1 MSLLRI
7 LNRTGRPHTDGGGHP
22 SASLATAET
31 LARRGGFFRDTLSVA
46 DRALRSV
53 RRDPEVTVPALF
65 IPVFMY
71 IVTVGALNDIA
82 EGISGLN
89 YRAFQIPVAVLFAVT
104 GISRALVVVTDI
116 QTGYFDRLAISPV
129 NRLALLLGLM
139 IADFAM
145 VVALTVPVVIMAFIA
160 GVNFATGVPGIL
172 VFMFLSGLWGLIFAG
187 FPYAI
192 ALKTGNP
199 AAVNISFLLFF
210 PLLFTT
216 TPVHAPGGDDRLVE
230 RGRRLQ
236 SGHLSTGCP
245 PLTDLERLGAT
256 DFGKGVRCYPG
267 CGSSQHRTRPGSP
280 QESRHPQVARIRPQT
295 ALHRCVSAPVG
306 RCGMPLLVNLE
317 PCFPSFIWSGKRR
330 TLLKPGSWD
339 PLQCHYAAGGTS
351 EETNPTM
358 LPSGSLN
365 WAKVTMPG
373 MLVTGTIVFPPSSP
387 ALSNDAWMSSTST

>member
-1 MSLLRI
+1 MTAWRTPERTDQSET
-7 LNRTGRPHTDGGGHP
+7 TGRDHP
-22 SASLATAET
+22 FPTVTNAET

-46 DRALRSV
+46 ERALRSV

-82 EGISGLN
+82 EGIPGLN

-104 GISRALVVVTDI
+104 GISRAMVVVTDI

-145 VVALTVPVVIMAFIA
+145 VVALSVPVVIMAFIA

-187 FPYAI
+187 FPFAI
-192 ALKTGNP
+192 SLKTGNP

-216 TPVHAPGGDDRLVE
+216 TLFMPQEAMTGWLSAAADYNPVTYLLAALRSLISDGWE
-230 RGRRLQ
+230 
-236 SGHLSTGCP
+236 
-245 PLTDLERLGAT
+245 PLTLAKGLGAILAV
-256 DFGKGVRCYPG
+256 GVLSIGLALAALKGRA
-267 CGSSQHRTRPGSP
+267 TR
-280 QESRHPQVARIRPQT
+280 R
-295 ALHRCVSAPVG
+295 
-306 RCGMPLLVNLE
+306 
-317 PCFPSFIWSGKRR
+317 
-330 TLLKPGSWD
+330 
-339 PLQCHYAAGGTS
+339 
-351 EETNPTM
+351 
-358 LPSGSLN
+358 
-365 WAKVTMPG
+365 
-373 MLVTGTIVFPPSSP
+373 
-387 ALSNDAWMSSTST
+387 